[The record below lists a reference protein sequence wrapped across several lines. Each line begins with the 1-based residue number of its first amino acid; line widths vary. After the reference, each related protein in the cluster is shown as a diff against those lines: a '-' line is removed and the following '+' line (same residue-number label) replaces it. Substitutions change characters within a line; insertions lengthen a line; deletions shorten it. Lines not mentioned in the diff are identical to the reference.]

1 MIQRLDAEDG
11 DFLTRIVYL
20 PKIAHLPGYIELVDQ

>member
-1 MIQRLDAEDG
+1 MIQGLDIEEG

-20 PKIAHLPGYIELVDQ
+20 PRIAPLSRLY

>member
-1 MIQRLDAEDG
+1 MTQSLDPENG

-20 PKIAHLPGYIELVDQ
+20 PKIAPLSWLH

>member
-1 MIQRLDAEDG
+1 MIQGLDIEDG

-20 PKIAHLPGYIELVDQ
+20 PRIAPLSRLY

>member
-1 MIQRLDAEDG
+1 MIQGLGVEDG

-20 PKIAHLPGYIELVDQ
+20 PRIAPLSRLH

>member
-1 MIQRLDAEDG
+1 MIQGLDIEDG

-20 PKIAHLPGYIELVDQ
+20 PRIAPLSRLH